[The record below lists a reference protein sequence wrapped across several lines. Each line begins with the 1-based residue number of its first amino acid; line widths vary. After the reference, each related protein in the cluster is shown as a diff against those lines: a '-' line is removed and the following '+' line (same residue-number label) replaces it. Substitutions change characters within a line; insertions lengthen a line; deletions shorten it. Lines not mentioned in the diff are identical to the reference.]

1 MGGQNLHIGMI
12 DDCDDKIFIHIHIH
26 IFIYVIYY
34 TLNSIDIY
42 LVVRYELCDTLKY
55 SFV

>member
-1 MGGQNLHIGMI
+1 MI
-12 DDCDDKIFIHIHIH
+12 DDCDDKIFIHIHIL